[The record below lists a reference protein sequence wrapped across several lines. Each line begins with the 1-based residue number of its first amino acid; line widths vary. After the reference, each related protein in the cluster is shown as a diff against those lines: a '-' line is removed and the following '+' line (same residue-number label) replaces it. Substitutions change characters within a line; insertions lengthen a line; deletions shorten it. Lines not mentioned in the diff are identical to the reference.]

1 MAAGLTLYSEP
12 PLCIPIGALFQ
23 INLRVRCGH
32 LPTQVP
38 FFAGSQ
44 YDAARILFRD
54 AALGLWLI
62 LGGAWFCST
71 RLFINDAFL
80 TAYKFDAGIVPK
92 D

>member
-54 AALGLWLI
+54 AALGLKADFRRCLV
-62 LGGAWFCST
+62 LQHA
-71 RLFINDAFL
+71 FI
-80 TAYKFDAGIVPK
+80 YKRCVLNCLQI
-92 D
+92 